1 VNRARWR
8 DRLTPTA
15 AGWVSRA
22 WVTKAV
28 EAADIDPGRRS
39 EVIDE
44 LVGFEPPRRHGVRN
58 TVIFWVGTLGAAML
72 ADAVGLPG
80 WVGFVGALLLFAW
93 IGRELTVRAL
103 RWRLGTLERP
113 TSGLE
118 VNRGR

>member
-1 VNRARWR
+1 M
-8 DRLTPTA
+8 
-15 AGWVSRA
+15 SRA
-22 WVTKAV
+22 WVIDAV
-28 EAADIDPGRRS
+28 EAADIDPARRS

-58 TVIFWVGTLGAAML
+58 TVVFWVGTLGAAML
-72 ADAVGLPG
+72 ADSVGLPG

-113 TSGLE
+113 ASGLE